1 MSRWIRLAVCSALL
15 AGCGTEAPDEPAP
28 AATRARPRC
37 LFRAADGE
45 SAGPALHPGDA
56 AAGPTP
62 DPGAPVT
69 PPPAARGTPPA
80 PPPVAMPPA
89 NPAPT
94 TPPLPGDPPYGC
106 TKCTRLFNGVDL
118 ENWETNP
125 GAWVVKD
132 GVLASTGKSP
142 GELYTKEDLGDY
154 RIFFQ
159 VRHVG
164 VMPGAR
170 ITSLAPRCS
179 DGGPATPRREVR
191 DQWSAVSAAQRLLL
205 ELRRRAGRSCA
216 SAARIFDDKQWHQ
229 CEVLVKE
236 AGSFRAACCPVGDT
250 ACKTVDVLSWKGT
263 GRKHPFNIQV
273 HNAGLLDEYKE
284 IWIEQDPT
292 GDELLSQK

>member
-1 MSRWIRLAVCSALL
+1 MSRWMRLVVCSALL
-15 AGCGTEAPDEPAP
+15 AGCGMDTSEEPAP
-28 AATRARPRC
+28 GATMTPVPSTPPARPNPTV
-37 LFRAADGE
+37 DP
-45 SAGPALHPGDA
+45 PAPPSNPVTAPPAPAPG
-56 AAGPTP
+56 T
-62 DPGAPVT
+62 VT
-69 PPPAARGTPPA
+69 PPPPPEGTPPA
-80 PPPVAMPPA
+80 TPPVAMPPA

-94 TPPLPGDPPYGC
+94 TPPLPGDAPYGC
-106 TKCTRLFNGVDL
+106 ARCTRLFNGVDL

-164 VMPGAR
+164 VMGGKDHKPCTTFFGKRPADPSSARSGISGAQFQPPNGSSWDYGAKGAF
-170 ITSLAPRCS
+170 THPPHPS
-179 DGGPATPRREVR
+179 
-191 DQWSAVSAAQRLLL
+191 
-205 ELRRRAGRSCA
+205 
-216 SAARIFDDKQWHQ
+216 FDAKQWHQ
-229 CEVLVKE
+229 CEVLVRE
-236 AGSFRAACCPVGDT
+236 AGSFRAACCPMGDT

-263 GRKHPFNIQV
+263 GRKHPFNIQI

-284 IWIEQDPT
+284 LWIEKDPI

>member
-1 MSRWIRLAVCSALL
+1 MSRWIRLAVCCALL
-15 AGCGTEAPDEPAP
+15 AGCGAEEPAP
-28 AATRARPRC
+28 GPGATNQVP
-37 LFRAADGE
+37 LPPPTVNP
-45 SAGPALHPGDA
+45 PAPPSSPGTPPA
-56 AAGPTP
+56 PAP

-69 PPPAARGTPPA
+69 PPPTPPAPEGTPPA
-80 PPPVAMPPA
+80 PPPVAVPPA

-106 TKCTRLFNGVDL
+106 TNCTRLFNGVDL

-164 VMPGAR
+164 VMPGNKDHQPCTTMFGR
-170 ITSLAPRCS
+170 R
-179 DGGPATPRREVR
+179 PASP
-191 DQWSAVSAAQRLLL
+191 
-205 ELRRRAGRSCA
+205 
-216 SAARIFDDKQWHQ
+216 SAARSGINGAQFQPPSGYSWNYGAGGTFMRLNRPSFDEKQWHQ

-236 AGSFRAACCPVGDT
+236 AGSFRAACCPVGET

-284 IWIEQDPT
+284 IWIERAPA